1 MNESN
6 CSCNNNNKSNGE
18 VKCEILSAAFSVK
31 MRRKVFHFTTV
42 LLFPYYLEILSA
54 AFSENAAE
62 SISLLRSTIVVAGTG
77 HLSLSFDDNT

>member
-1 MNESN
+1 MHRFIPREKV
-6 CSCNNNNKSNGE
+6 CLH
-18 VKCEILSAAFSVK
+18 ILK
-31 MRRKVFHFTTV
+31 MRRKVFQGSMVKIV
-42 LLFPYYLEILSA
+42 LSRSEILSA